1 MISNFSK
8 YFSISFLKTRKG
20 IPLHI
25 HSNLQN
31 QEIYINYHHQC
42 INLTQILPAVPTVS
56 FMGKRPS
63 SESHHISFLCII
75 PSRTALNL
83 YFYFLT
89 LLNPRLNFYRMTI
102 ILGLPSVFSRW
113 NSSYT
118 FWCEYHRNK
127 VSSYRWCL
135 RSLAS
140 LLHCKLLFFFPISIN
155 ILEGVTFRLWKYSIL
170 SSNSYSM
177 VFSGRTDNCH
187 TVTF

>member
-1 MISNFSK
+1 
-8 YFSISFLKTRKG
+8 
-20 IPLHI
+20 
-25 HSNLQN
+25 
-31 QEIYINYHHQC
+31 
-42 INLTQILPAVPTVS
+42 
-56 FMGKRPS
+56 MGKRPS

-140 LLHCKLLFFFPISIN
+140 LLHCKLLFFFPFQLIFWRESHSGYGN
-155 ILEGVTFRLWKYSIL
+155 IPFSHQILTQWYFRAELITATLWPSDFLTPSVLLSWQSSVRKIL
-170 SSNSYSM
+170 HSLHLLLM
-177 VFSGRTDNCH
+177 LLFTMGRS
-187 TVTF
+187 